1 MNTKETLAFSIR
13 AKMEVAKM
21 IANLGVGHLGGALS
35 ITEVLAVLY
44 TSQMRYDPANPQWEE
59 RDYLVLSKG
68 HAGPA
73 LYATL
78 ALKGFYPVEE
88 LKTLNRPGTR
98 LPSHCDRQ
106 KTPGIDMTCGSLGQG
121 LSVAAG
127 LALSLKQ
134 DAKDNRV
141 YAIIGDG
148 ESNEGQIWEA
158 ALFAAQRKLD
168 NLVAFVDYN
177 HLQLD
182 GPTESI
188 CDLGDIGQK
197 FADVGWFVRSVD
209 GHDVAAIDAAVNACK
224 AQQGKPAMIVLNTVK
239 GKGWSK
245 AENQTGSH
253 SRGFTPQELEEALE
267 EMHNALAQC

>member
-1 MNTKETLAFSIR
+1 MNEKETLAFSIR

-21 IANLGVGHLGGALS
+21 IAHLGIGHLGGALS

-44 TSQMRYDPANPQWEE
+44 NSQMRYDPANPQWED

-158 ALFAAQRKLD
+158 VLFAAQHKLD
-168 NLVAFVDYN
+168 NLVAFIDYN

-182 GPTESI
+182 GTTESI
-188 CDLGDIGQK
+188 CDLGDVAQK
-197 FADVGWFVRSVD
+197 FVDFGWFVLSVD
-209 GHDVAAIDAAVNACK
+209 GHDVAAIDAAVNAAK
-224 AQQGKPAMIVLNTVK
+224 VQQGKPAMIVLNTVK